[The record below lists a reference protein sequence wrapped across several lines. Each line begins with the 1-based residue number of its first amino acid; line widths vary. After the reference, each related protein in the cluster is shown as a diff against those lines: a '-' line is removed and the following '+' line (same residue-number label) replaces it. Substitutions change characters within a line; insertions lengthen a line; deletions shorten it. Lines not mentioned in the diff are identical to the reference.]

1 MNSKKLAVSA
11 SYFTLIELLVV
22 IAIIAILAAMLL
34 PTLSK
39 ARETARTSG
48 CTSNL
53 KQIGTGFVMYAND
66 NRDYLPLYYKGSG
79 TWGKDKTWADLL
91 APYVNEKYYTVPG
104 QYYYIK
110 GVYACPSPRERGDSG
125 GSAAM
130 TSYCYAT
137 VSGYSGGLADKGV
150 NLKLISLKFKL
161 TQVGIL
167 GDSAF
172 LDYDDSPSM
181 KIGIPNNTKQW
192 GAALRNRHAKGL
204 NILYLDGHVLY
215 RKAVLGESLAPI
227 FTAY

>member
-1 MNSKKLAVSA
+1 MNKKELLS
-11 SYFTLIELLVV
+11 SGPFFTLIELLVV

-34 PTLSK
+34 PALSK

-53 KQIGTGFVMYAND
+53 KQMGTGIAMYAND
-66 NRDYLPLYYKGSG
+66 YRDYVPFCYTAAG
-79 TWGKDKTWADLL
+79 TWGKNKTWADLL
-91 APYVNEKYYTVPG
+91 APYVNEKYNTVPG
-104 QYYYIK
+104 QYYYIS
-110 GVYACPSPRERGDSG
+110 GVYACPSPREIADAG

-137 VSGYSGGLADKGV
+137 VSGWSTRALGV
-150 NLKLISLKFKL
+150 NLTQISKKFKL

-167 GDSAF
+167 ADSAF
-172 LDYDDSPSM
+172 LDYTDSPSM
-181 KIGIPNNTKQW
+181 VVGIPNNTKQ
-192 GAALRNRHAKGL
+192 AAAVLRNRHSKGL

-215 RKAVLGESLAPI
+215 QKAGISQSLAAI